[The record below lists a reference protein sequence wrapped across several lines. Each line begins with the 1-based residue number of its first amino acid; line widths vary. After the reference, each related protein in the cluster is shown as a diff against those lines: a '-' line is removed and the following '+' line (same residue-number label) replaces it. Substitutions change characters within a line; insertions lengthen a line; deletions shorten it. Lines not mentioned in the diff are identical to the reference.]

1 MKIAFPQEDI
11 QLLAGILQEQLL
23 LEVPSGKVFHVKC
36 AVQNDELM
44 VLTQHPP
51 GVTVD
56 TEKIFVVLE
65 DAFQWQS
72 QYHGQR
78 VKFYVRVSGEKLP
91 YAKQSLMVKAK
102 EIQLDEEMKRT
113 QESDAAKPIAED
125 NFLIVPPPYLPDASS
140 SATDDYISETPF
152 SSITDDYI
160 SETPFSS
167 ITDEYI
173 SENEN
178 PFSSITDDYISE
190 NENPFSL
197 ITDDNTS
204 ETSFSS
210 ITSDHISETSFSS
223 ITDKHIS
230 ETAFSSTDDHIS
242 DTSFSSI
249 SDDYISENRFSE
261 TPIIDE
267 RENDLEEEDKFDPF
281 AGGQNLSKG
290 KKLSLP
296 PLPILLGALLGVT
309 VIFGGG
315 AFFLTRSCVIGGCQE
330 LQSAEQTQSESQ
342 QLMRRAKSEKELL
355 AVQQQLETTVSSLK
369 VIPQWSPRY
378 QQAQELT
385 LSVSGLS
392 EKIRLVIKA
401 LQTGALAEQ
410 KTQTPANGLEELRTR
425 QSLWRQAIAPLE
437 SIKSS
442 HELYGLVQGI
452 LPNYKRNLQTLN
464 QQLLKEETWLKKL
477 ATTKVLADANIKREA
492 TAKSGN
498 DWQKVKSDWQTVVN
512 TLKSIPQ
519 GSTGY
524 QEAQNL
530 LTDYQPK
537 FRFASDRAKKESD
550 ASTIY
555 QRALNIANQAK
566 VQGQKNQWQEAVASW
581 QQALDMANKIPQDSF
596 YYNQAQSLIPPYS
609 TALGQAKEKFQLYGN
624 LTKTRA
630 DLNTTCVNGIRF
642 CVFNIENQGII
653 VRLTPEYDKQL
664 ESDNPN
670 IQSHFQALRDALGV
684 IGENAQLP
692 LFIYNSQGQERYMK
706 MPQ

>member
-11 QLLAGILQEQLL
+11 QLLASILQEQLL
-23 LEVPSGKVFHVKC
+23 LEVPSGKAFQVRC

-56 TEKIFVVLE
+56 TQKIFAVLE
-65 DAFQWQS
+65 EALQWQS

-78 VKFYVRVSGEKLP
+78 VQFYVRVSGEKLP
-91 YAKQSLMVKAK
+91 YAKQSLTVKAK
-102 EIQLDEEMKRT
+102 EIQSSEEMKGI
-113 QESDAAKPIAED
+113 EASDTLKPSAEA
-125 NFLIVPPPYLPDASS
+125 NILIFPPPNLPKTPFLG
-140 SATDDYISETPF
+140 TDDHIS
-152 SSITDDYI
+152 
-160 SETPFSS
+160 
-167 ITDEYI
+167 
-173 SENEN
+173 EN
-178 PFSSITDDYISE
+178 PFSSIQDDHIS
-190 NENPFSL
+190 ENPFSSS
-197 ITDDNTS
+197 IQDDHIS
-204 ETSFSS
+204 ENPFSSIQDDHISENPFSSIQDDHISENSFSS
-210 ITSDHISETSFSS
+210 IQDDHISENSFSS
-223 ITDKHIS
+223 IKN
-230 ETAFSSTDDHIS
+230 
-242 DTSFSSI
+242 
-249 SDDYISENRFSE
+249 DYILENSFSE

-267 RENDLEEEDKFDPF
+267 NYLEDEDKFDPF
-281 AGGQNLSKG
+281 AGGQNLSKS

-296 PLPILLGALLGVT
+296 PLPILLGAVLGVT
-309 VIFGGG
+309 VICGGG

-330 LQSAEQTQSESQ
+330 LQIAKQFQSESP
-342 QLMRRAKSEKELL
+342 QLMRQAKSEKQLL
-355 AVQQQLETTVSSLK
+355 AVQQQLETTLSSLK

-378 QQAQELT
+378 QQAQELA
-385 LSVSGLS
+385 SSFSEQSG
-392 EKIRLVIKA
+392 KISLVVKA
-401 LQTGALAEQ
+401 LQAAAAAEQ
-410 KTQTPANGLEELRTR
+410 KTQTPANSLEELRAR

-437 SIKSS
+437 SIKSG
-442 HELYGLVQGI
+442 HELYGLVQGN
-452 LPNYKRNLQTLN
+452 LPSYQRNLQALN

-477 ATTKVLADANIKREA
+477 ATTKVLADANIQREA

-498 DWQKVKSDWQTVVN
+498 DWQKVKSDWLKVVN

-519 GSTGY
+519 GSTGH
-524 QEAQNL
+524 QEAQKL
-530 LTDYQPK
+530 LTEYQPK
-537 FRFASDRAKKESD
+537 FNFASDRAKKETD

-566 VQGQKNQWQEAVASW
+566 VQGQKNQWQESVDSW
-581 QQALDMANKIPQDSF
+581 NQALDLANKIPQDSF
-596 YYNQAQSLIPPYS
+596 YYNQAQSLIPPYR
-609 TALGQAKEKFQLYGN
+609 TALAQAEEKFQLYGN

-642 CVFNIENQGII
+642 CVFNIENKGII

-684 IGENAQLP
+684 VGENAQLP

>member
-11 QLLAGILQEQLL
+11 QLLASILQEQLL
-23 LEVPSGKVFHVKC
+23 LEIPSGKAFQVRC

-56 TEKIFVVLE
+56 TQKIFAVLE
-65 DAFQWQS
+65 EAFQWQS

-78 VKFYVRVSGEKLP
+78 VQFYVRVSGEKLP
-91 YAKQSLMVKAK
+91 YAKQSLTVKAK
-102 EIQLDEEMKRT
+102 EIQSSEEMKGIE
-113 QESDAAKPIAED
+113 ESDALKPSAEA
-125 NFLIVPPPYLPDASS
+125 NILIFPPPHLPKTPSLG
-140 SATDDYISETPF
+140 TDNHIS
-152 SSITDDYI
+152 
-160 SETPFSS
+160 
-167 ITDEYI
+167 
-173 SENEN
+173 EN
-178 PFSSITDDYISE
+178 PFSSIQDDHISE
-190 NENPFSL
+190 NSFSSIQDDHISENSFSSIQDDHISENPFSL
-197 ITDDNTS
+197 TTDDQIS
-204 ETSFSS
+204 ENSFSS
-210 ITSDHISETSFSS
+210 IQ
-223 ITDKHIS
+223 
-230 ETAFSSTDDHIS
+230 
-242 DTSFSSI
+242 
-249 SDDYISENRFSE
+249 DDYILENSFSK

-267 RENDLEEEDKFDPF
+267 NYLEDEDKFDPF
-281 AGGQNLSKG
+281 AGGQNLSKS

-296 PLPILLGALLGVT
+296 PLPILLGAVLGVA
-309 VIFGGG
+309 VICGGG

-330 LQSAEQTQSESQ
+330 LQIAKQFQSESQ
-342 QLMRRAKSEKELL
+342 QLMRQAKSEKQLL
-355 AVQQQLETTVSSLK
+355 AVQQQLETTISSLK

-378 QQAQELT
+378 QQAQELA
-385 LSVSGLS
+385 SSFSEQSG
-392 EKIRLVIKA
+392 KISLVVKA
-401 LQTGALAEQ
+401 LQAAAAAEQ
-410 KTQTPANGLEELRTR
+410 KTQTPANSLEELRAR

-437 SIKSS
+437 SIKSGQ
-442 HELYGLVQGI
+442 ELYGLVQGN
-452 LPNYKRNLQTLN
+452 LPSYQRNLQTLN

-477 ATTKVLADANIKREA
+477 ATTKVLADANIQSEA

-498 DWQKVKSDWQTVVN
+498 DWQKVKSGWLKVVN

-530 LTDYQPK
+530 LTDYQLK
-537 FRFASDRAKKESD
+537 FNFASDRATKESN

-566 VQGQKNQWQEAVASW
+566 VQGQKNQWQESVDSW
-581 QQALDMANKIPQDSF
+581 NQALDLANKIPQDSF
-596 YYNQAQSLIPPYS
+596 YYNQAQSLIPPYR
-609 TALGQAKEKFQLYGN
+609 TALAQAEEKFQLYGN

-642 CVFNIENQGII
+642 CVFNIENKGII

-684 IGENAQLP
+684 VGENAQLP

>member
-23 LEVPSGKVFHVKC
+23 LEVPSGKSFQVKC

-72 QYHGQR
+72 QYHGQT

-102 EIQLDEEMKRT
+102 EIQSDEEMKRT
-113 QESDAAKPIAED
+113 LESDAVKPITED

-140 SATDDYISETPF
+140 SVTDDYSSETPF
-152 SSITDDYI
+152 SSITNDYS

-173 SENEN
+173 SEN

-190 NENPFSL
+190 NPFSL
-197 ITDDNTS
+197 ITDDDNTNDS
-204 ETSFSS
+204 SFSS
-210 ITSDHISETSFSS
+210 ITSDQISETPFSS
-223 ITDKHIS
+223 ITDDNTNDS
-230 ETAFSSTDDHIS
+230 SFFSITDDNTNDS
-242 DTSFSSI
+242 SFSSI
-249 SDDYISENRFSE
+249 SDDYISENRFFE

-281 AGGQNLSKG
+281 AGDQNLSKG

-296 PLPILLGALLGVT
+296 SLPILLGAALGVA
-309 VIFGGG
+309 VIFGGS

-330 LQSAEQTQSESQ
+330 LQIAEQTQSESQ
-342 QLMRRAKSEKELL
+342 QIMRRAKSEKELL

-392 EKIRLVIKA
+392 EKIRLVVKA

-410 KTQTPANGLEELRTR
+410 KTQTPAQSVEELRAR
-425 QSLWRQAIAPLE
+425 QNLWRQAIAPLE
-437 SIKSS
+437 SIKSG
-442 HELYGLVQGI
+442 HELYGLVQEN

-492 TAKSGN
+492 NAKSGN

-519 GSTGY
+519 GSAGY

-537 FRFASDRAKKESD
+537 LILASDRARKESD
-550 ASTIY
+550 AATIY
-555 QRALNIANQAK
+555 QQALNMASQAK
-566 VQGQKNQWQEAVASW
+566 VHGQKNQWQEAVASW

-609 TALGQAKEKFQLYGN
+609 TALGQAQEKFQLYGN

-642 CVFNIENQGII
+642 CVFNIENKGII

-684 IGENAQLP
+684 ISENAKLP
-692 LFIYNSQGQERYMK
+692 LFVYNSQGQERYMK